1 MIEVLICYFSAFAAL
16 GKLFNLS
23 VHQFSGLHG
32 VAMRVDGGICNE
44 WS

>member
-1 MIEVLICYFSAFAAL
+1 MIKVLMFTGFVAL
-16 GKLFNLS
+16 GKLLNLS

-32 VAMRVDGGICNE
+32 VAMTVDGGICNE